1 MYPSVA
7 QRFLILI
14 LTHELLQWKCVAEF
28 ELSLEEIAFKGESI
42 WERKK
47 QLLLPS
53 IVACAGKQVAPA
65 ESSARQKPVKV
76 KMEAFHRCQMAGI
89 KCILTL

>member
-1 MYPSVA
+1 VAKNTTTPVWNHEVNFAWMYPSVA

-14 LTHELLQWKCVAEF
+14 LTYELLQWKCVAEF

-53 IVACAGKQVAPA
+53 IVVYEKL
-65 ESSARQKPVKV
+65 S
-76 KMEAFHRCQMAGI
+76 
-89 KCILTL
+89 L

>member
-42 WERKK
+42 WHSKDK
-47 QLLLPS
+47 
-53 IVACAGKQVAPA
+53 IVGLV
-65 ESSARQKPVKV
+65 
-76 KMEAFHRCQMAGI
+76 
-89 KCILTL
+89 